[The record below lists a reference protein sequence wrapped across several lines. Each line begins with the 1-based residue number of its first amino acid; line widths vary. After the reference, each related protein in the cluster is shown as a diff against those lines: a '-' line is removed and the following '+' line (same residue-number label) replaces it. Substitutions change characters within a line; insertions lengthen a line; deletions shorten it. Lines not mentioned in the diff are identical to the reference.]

1 MLIYIIIYGIAFLA
15 MLFDNDNLPFKTKKK
30 ILIFLV
36 IMLTIFFGIRWDT
49 GTDWKTYY
57 EYFVRAKWSNIF
69 SLSRDYGQQT
79 LEPGFVLMMVI
90 PKTLFNDYTFYLI
103 VSNLLRFVLFAF
115 VAMRLSRYP
124 IVTFVFLVTAI
135 MLFPTRI
142 PYAYAFFIFG
152 YIFIIERNLKGF
164 LLMWALASLTHS
176 SAMVLFPVY
185 FLYNK
190 KIPVP
195 VQIITYT
202 VTLLFASQI
211 TGLLASMIPAL
222 LESSDSDTTM
232 IVDFSD
238 KVENYTLVSTGVS
251 EEKSTI
257 SYLVEFI
264 SLMIANFVRF
274 RIGDKIT
281 KEEKRDLD
289 FFICFY
295 FISLLFKNLFA
306 ENMYHL
312 QRYKNYF
319 DTLPFIVPFFLVHF
333 RKMRVAVMI
342 IFIAFVYYR
351 LEKQI
356 FQGAWADLFIPYR
369 MFFESF

>member
-1 MLIYIIIYGIAFLA
+1 MLVYIIIYGIAFLA
-15 MLFDNDNLPFKTKKK
+15 MLFDNDNLPFKTKRN

-57 EYFVRAKWSNIF
+57 EYFLRAKWSNIF

-176 SAMVLFPVY
+176 SAMILFPVY

-190 KIPVP
+190 KIPIP

-211 TGLLASMIPAL
+211 TELLASIIPAL
-222 LESSDSDTTM
+222 LESSDLDTTI

-238 KVENYTLVSTGVS
+238 KVENYTLVSTQVV

-257 SYLVEFI
+257 SYLVEFV

-295 FISLLFKNLFA
+295 FISLLFKNLFS

-333 RKMRVAVMI
+333 RKMRVAVVI

-356 FQGAWADLFIPYR
+356 FQGAWSDLFIPYR
-369 MFFESF
+369 MFFENF